1 MAPGTAVVVLV
12 AGVGVGGR
20 LWMGRRN
27 SIAAVRFEGG
37 ALVAADGKGMDPWRL
52 TPEPLRLGA
61 GLDDDEPLVVSAG
74 RDGNGRKEVVG
85 AACFK
90 TLAEAGP
97 EVYSHLPLIDPAQGY
112 LRDVNPVQ
120 VIEIAGSSGGRAQ
133 AAVRDVRM

>member
-1 MAPGTAVVVLV
+1 MVVLV

-37 ALVAADGKGMDPWRL
+37 ALVAADGKGMELWRL

-61 GLDDDEPLVVSAG
+61 SLDDDEPLVVSAG

-90 TLAEAGP
+90 TPAEAAP
-97 EVYSHLPLIDPAQGY
+97 EVSHHVALIDLAQGY
-112 LRDVNPVQ
+112 LHDVNPVQ